1 ITSNLAS
8 LPEVAGDAALL
19 VNPYEVA
26 ELTQAMQT
34 LATDTTAR
42 SQLRQRGLARAAQFS
57 WAKTGQATAEIL
69 QQYL

>member
-1 ITSNLAS
+1 
-8 LPEVAGDAALL
+8 
-19 VNPYEVA
+19 
-26 ELTQAMQT
+26 MQT